1 MASSYLEDLLGS
13 NEPETPPKKAS
24 VKDILNSLSLG
35 ELVEEEETDKEEIIE
50 IEDTPLVVAETKKET
65 TAEPPKKEK
74 SSYSEEQKKKIVLAM
89 IKPGEKAITHFSINS
104 MLTVGFRMINEKDV
118 SEYNAYLEKELST
131 GDKRTQTQYFPEGGR
146 MESVVYYNQDYPRA
160 ELRAKLALYL
170 HSINKTEISGKDI
183 LDRIKTIMAYS
194 PTIIDLIFSKGL
206 LPYLE
211 LLDEAKR
218 DFENF

>member
-1 MASSYLEDLLGS
+1 MSSYLEDLLGS
-13 NEPETPPKKAS
+13 NEPEDKPTKAS

-35 ELVEEEETDKEEIIE
+35 EFSDEEEAPD
-50 IEDTPLVVAETKKET
+50 EDTPTPEPEVVEKEIK
-65 TAEPPKKEK
+65 APPPPKKEK
-74 SSYSEEQKKKIVLAM
+74 SSYSEEQKKKIVLAL
-89 IKPGEKAITHFSINS
+89 IKPGEKSITYFPLNS
-104 MLTVGFRMINEKDV
+104 MLSVGFRMINEKDV

-170 HSINKTEISGKDI
+170 HSINKTEIAGKDI